1 MAGAVALKR
10 KRLSGS
16 TVDHAHP
23 DACPVLQVEH
33 TTPTKPGKKMVEEQ
47 RWSFARHME
56 HSVLNEP
63 AAEADTVGGSTFTPQ
78 FGTAG
83 NPSQFRSSAVEGEHA

>member
-1 MAGAVALKR
+1 M
-10 KRLSGS
+10 
-16 TVDHAHP
+16 
-23 DACPVLQVEH
+23 EH
-33 TTPTKPGKKMVEEQ
+33 ITPTKPGKKMVEEQ

-63 AAEADTVGGSTFTPQ
+63 AAEADTAGGSTFTPQ

>member
-1 MAGAVALKR
+1 MVALKR

-63 AAEADTVGGSTFTPQ
+63 AAEADTAGGSTFTPQ